1 MEIRARYVLVGLFV
15 FAVVVA
21 SFGFVFWLHNTGG
34 LGERAV
40 YRIRFDNGVSG
51 LRTGSAVLFNGMRV
65 GEVTDLRISRDN
77 PRQVVASVAVERSTP
92 LRADTQVGIEVQ
104 GLMGSPS
111 IALKG
116 GAAAA
121 PALAAAGGEV
131 PVLSADPSAGQDTM
145 QAAREALRRL
155 NDILTDNAAPLHSA
169 IANIDTFSGALARN
183 APRLDE
189 LVEGLVRLT
198 GGGGSK
204 ASPRRYDLT
213 APRSFSAALK
223 IPSGQLVV
231 ADPSVVVALDT
242 QKILV
247 QSEAGEGPSA
257 AEAQWA
263 DSIPKL
269 VQARIVQSFENASY
283 MRVARPLDGFAAD
296 RQLLID
302 IRQFQVLAS
311 AGPAAEV
318 ELSAKLVGD
327 NGRII
332 AARIFRASVT
342 VKPVDAAAAAGA
354 LDQAFGK
361 VATELVVWALAAM

>member
-15 FAVVVA
+15 VA
-21 SFGFVFWLHNTGG
+21 MVAAGFGFVYWLHSTGG
-34 LGERAV
+34 LAERAV
-40 YRIRFDNGVSG
+40 YRVRFDNGVSG
-51 LRTGSAVLFNGMRV
+51 LRAGSAVLFNGMRV
-65 GEVTDLRISRDN
+65 GEVTQLRISRDN
-77 PRQVVASVAVERSTP
+77 PRQVVATIGVERGTP
-92 LRADTQVGIEVQ
+92 VRADTQVGIEVQ

-116 GAAAA
+116 GAVAA
-121 PALAAAGGEV
+121 PPLTGSDGET
-131 PVLSADPSAGQDTM
+131 PVLSADLSAGQDTM

-155 NDILTDNAAPLHSA
+155 NDILTDNADPLRSA

-189 LVEGLVRLT
+189 IVEGLLRLT
-198 GGGGSK
+198 GGGTK
-204 ASPRRYDLT
+204 PSPRRFDLT
-213 APRSFSAALK
+213 APRSFPAALK

-242 QKILV
+242 QKILI
-247 QSEAGEGPSA
+247 QSDAGEGPSA
-257 AEAQWA
+257 AEAQWS

-302 IRQFQVLAS
+302 IRQFQVLSS

-327 NGRII
+327 NGRIA
-332 AARIFRASVT
+332 AARIFRASV
-342 VKPVDAAAAAGA
+342 PVTPADAAVAAAA

-361 VATELVVWALAAM
+361 VATELVVWTLAAM

>member
-77 PRQVVASVAVERSTP
+77 PRQVLASVAVERNTP

-116 GAAAA
+116 GAAVA
-121 PALAAAGGEV
+121 PALAATGGEV
-131 PVLSADPSAGQDTM
+131 PVLSADASAGQDTM

-213 APRSFSAALK
+213 APRSFAAVAK
-223 IPSGQLVV
+223 MPSVQLVV

-247 QSEAGEGPSA
+247 RSDAGEGPSA

-269 VQARIVQSFENASY
+269 VQARIVQSFENAGY

-302 IRQFQVLAS
+302 IRRFHVVDNAE
-311 AGPAAEV
+311 PAAVV
-318 ELSAKLVGD
+318 ELGAKIVGD
-327 NGRII
+327 NGRVV
-332 AARIFRASVT
+332 AARIFDGSVAAKST
-342 VKPVDAAAAAGA
+342 DAAGAAAA
-354 LDQAFGK
+354 LDQAFIK
-361 VATELVVWALAAM
+361 IATDIVIWTLGAM